1 MKCSVT
7 CWSAASGGGFG
18 DLCTVALPLTE
29 HTLCGLYVAVVI
41 VVTVQT
47 ARSQQHAPKD
57 DKLDSSVWTSDS
69 M

>member
-1 MKCSVT
+1 MKCRVT
-7 CWSAASGGGFG
+7 CWSAASGSGFG
-18 DLCTVALPLTE
+18 DLCKVARPLIE
-29 HTLCGLYVAVVI
+29 HAPCGLYVAVVI

-47 ARSQQHAPKD
+47 TCSQQHAPKD